1 MPVVSD
7 TSPLCNLAVIG
18 RLELLRFRYGR
29 ILIPV
34 AVQAELTA
42 LKNPAGKA
50 ALADAFAQGWIEV
63 DPLAPHLDFSSYL
76 SRADPGE
83 CEAIALAEWR
93 NAAKILLDDRA
104 GRELARER
112 GLKVTGVLGE
122 LLHAKVVGRIG
133 SVREEM
139 DRLQSLARFFI
150 DPELRKRILM
160 EASE

>member
-18 RLELLRFRYGR
+18 RLDLLRLRYGR
-29 ILIPV
+29 ILIPG
-34 AVQAELTA
+34 AVHAELSA
-42 LKNPAGKA
+42 LKNPAGRA
-50 ALADAFAQGWIEV
+50 SLADAFAAGWIV
-63 DPLAPHLDFSSYL
+63 MDPLPPQLDFSSYL

-93 NAAKILLDDRA
+93 NAGKILLDDRA

-122 LLHAKVVGRIG
+122 LLHAKVAGRIG

-160 EASE
+160 EADE